1 MAHTSSPGTAT
12 SDVKRVSRSRWAAI
26 GAAVAVTLG
35 AGGLVAVDAAS
46 VESSFTAIEPTR
58 VLDTR
63 INAGLTGAFT
73 AATPR
78 NLDVTGTIDIVLPGD
93 QLGTGTPVPDGA
105 TSIVANVTVT
115 EPTTGGFVSLRPGTA
130 TGTPTTSTVNFLDG
144 QTVANSATVEVPP
157 SGEVQLYYH
166 GATPTSTAHII
177 IDIVGYHTPAAT
189 TGPPG
194 PAGDTGPAGPKGDTG
209 ATGAPGDRG
218 FSAWDEIPSGQTVI
232 GEHRFSSHHPGNT
245 NIESISIDLPGLAP
259 GLTDNTVNFAD
270 DEFGDGDTECAGN
283 FLTPSAPPDRLCIY
297 MTGWGD
303 INTAETRAYHG
314 FLGTSFYV
322 DVRPTSSGQEG
333 NSMSLSFTW
342 AYTAP

>member
-78 NLDVTGTIDIVLPGD
+78 NLDVTGTIAIVLPGD

-177 IDIVGYHTPAAT
+177 IDIVGYHTESDP
-189 TGPPG
+189 
-194 PAGDTGPAGPKGDTG
+194 
-209 ATGAPGDRG
+209 G

-232 GEHRFSSHHPGNT
+232 GAQTFNSTHPGSNHT
-245 NIESISIDLPGLAP
+245 QRMSVDLPGLAP
-259 GLTDNTVNFAD
+259 GLTDETVNF
-270 DEFGDGDTECAGN
+270 GNLGLGDTDDDCAG
-283 FLTPSAPPDRLCIY
+283 TSSAPTAPPGKLCVDAAGRGGIDESTVRALPDR
-297 MTGWGD
+297 
-303 INTAETRAYHG
+303 
-314 FLGTSFYV
+314 S
-322 DVRPTSSGQEG
+322 VRRSPSS
-333 NSMSLSFTW
+333 
-342 AYTAP
+342 